1 MRRGILLIALT
12 AALTARAAAFVFE
25 PGKPIDVQALD
36 AEQQADIYRTWEIG
50 DKSGKRRCRFTLLKD
65 FTIGGYQLEKAP
77 GCEKAFPV
85 MDDISAWRL
94 LEGWT
99 VDLVDPLRKI
109 RVRFE
114 TPDNGYVT
122 FGDPKDIAGMD
133 ELLRIKAKPDK
144 K

>member
-12 AALTARAAAFVFE
+12 AVLTGRAAAFDFE
-25 PGKPIDVQALD
+25 PGNPIDVPKLD
-36 AEQQADIYRTWEIG
+36 AEQQADIYGTWEIR
-50 DKSGKRRCRFTLLKD
+50 DKSGKRRCRITFLKD

-77 GCEKAFPV
+77 GCEKAFAV

-114 TPDNGYVT
+114 TPDNRYVP
-122 FGDPKDIAGMD
+122 FGDPKDIVGMD